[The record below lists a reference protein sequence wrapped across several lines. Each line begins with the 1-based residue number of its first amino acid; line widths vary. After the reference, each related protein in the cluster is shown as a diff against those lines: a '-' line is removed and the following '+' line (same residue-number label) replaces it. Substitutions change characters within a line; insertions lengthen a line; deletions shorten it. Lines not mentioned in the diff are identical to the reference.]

1 MTNHDST
8 GRDPLD
14 AGKAL
19 HLMQELIFDI
29 LLATDGR
36 TTDLLE
42 TMLNERT
49 LVTVLRQEQ
58 AGGEA
63 SGRPEESPGAAY
75 YVRESLLSGEK
86 SGFIVS
92 HNIALVHSKHVPP
105 ALFEKIARRQEG
117 IGKAISSMG
126 LQSFRKVEETG
137 RRNGDEAVDLLGQP
151 VSLRFPELRDP
162 VPYKKYVIYF
172 EHAPGIEMLEYF
184 NPDVIRHRLHQ
195 VLNRTMEG

>member
-1 MTNHDST
+1 MTNHDSM
-8 GRDPLD
+8 GIDPQD

-19 HLMQELIFDI
+19 HMMQELIFDI

-42 TMLNERT
+42 TILNEKT

-58 AGGEA
+58 AGGKA
-63 SGRPEESPGAAY
+63 SGRPVESPGVAY
-75 YVRESLLSGEK
+75 YVRESLLSGKK

-105 ALFEKIARRQEG
+105 ALFEKIASRQEG

-151 VSLRFPELRDP
+151 VSLRFPELRER
-162 VPYKKYVIYF
+162 VPFKKYVIYF
-172 EHAPGIEMLEYF
+172 GHAPGIEMLEYF
-184 NPDVIRHRLHQ
+184 NPGVIRHRLKQ
-195 VLNRTMEG
+195 MLNRTMEG